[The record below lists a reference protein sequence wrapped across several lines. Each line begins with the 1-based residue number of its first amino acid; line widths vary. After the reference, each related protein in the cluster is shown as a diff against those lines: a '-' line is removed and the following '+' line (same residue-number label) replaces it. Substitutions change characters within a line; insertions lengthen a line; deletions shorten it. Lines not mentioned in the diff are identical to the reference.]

1 MFLCGVGAVIV
12 TGVLAVF
19 PPTLFGR
26 LDNAAYDI
34 LLRSAGARPPGGRVV
49 IVDVDERS
57 LSAIGQWPWRRDLI
71 GDLIARLRNMGAA
84 TVALD
89 MVFAEPDRYGDPGGS
104 DRHPRANAR
113 SAFDE
118 ALAATLHEGRVVL
131 GYAMRFDA
139 AASEGSA
146 CVLHPVAPA
155 LLHAGDEA
163 GDTSYF
169 HATSAVCN
177 LPMLAQAAGA
187 SGFMNAAPD
196 ADGILRRVP
205 LLIEL
210 DGRVYPSLALA
221 ATMAATGSRDMVL
234 RISNA
239 NTASLIVDHRV
250 VPVDGR
256 ANALLRY
263 RGTKQT
269 FPYVSAADVMS
280 GRVPAGT
287 LQDKIVFV
295 GTTALGTRE
304 VVATPLD
311 TLFVGVEVQATVAD
325 NLLQQDFI
333 SRSQFGTVLEG
344 LVVLV
349 LGVAVT
355 WLVASTGTLS
365 GVLGSSISIAALWYF
380 AGWVLSTTGV
390 FVSPLL
396 PTIGVVG
403 AMAVMTLVKFTV
415 ERGRADTAGR
425 EKTTA
430 QRLMVQTL
438 LSLTETRDAEPGRHS
453 RRTQQYVRLL
463 AEQLSTQPEFQDYLT
478 PERIDLVSSLAP
490 LHDIGKVGV
499 PDHILN
505 KPGALTPD
513 ELKEMQKHPE
523 YGYEVI
529 LKAEGRV
536 GVRDD
541 AILAV
546 AKDIVYTHHERW
558 DGTGYPRG
566 LRGTEIPIEGR
577 VMAVVDVYDAT
588 TTRTL
593 YRPPMSHDDAVRF
606 IAERKATH
614 FDPAVVRA
622 FVDVAARFKVV
633 SAENEKT

>member
-1 MFLCGVGAVIV
+1 VFLSGVAAVIV
-12 TGVLAVF
+12 TGVFAVF
-19 PPTLFGR
+19 PPTLLGR
-26 LDNAAYDI
+26 LDHAAYDI
-34 LLRSAGARPPGGRVV
+34 LLRSVRTRPPGGRVV

-57 LSAIGQWPWRRDLI
+57 LSTIGQWPWRRDLI
-71 GDLIARLRNMGAA
+71 GGLIARLRDMGAA

-89 MVFAEPDRYGDPGGS
+89 IVFAEPDRYGDPGGS
-104 DRHPRANAR
+104 NQRPEARTRAT
-113 SAFDE
+113 SDE
-118 ALAATLHEGRVVL
+118 ALAATLREGRVVL
-131 GYAMRFDA
+131 GHAMRFDNA
-139 AASEGSA
+139 PPEASA

-155 LLHAGDEA
+155 LLQAGEETGTA
-163 GDTSYF
+163 PYF
-169 HATSAVCN
+169 HATGVVCN
-177 LPMLAQAAGA
+177 LPMLAEAAGA
-187 SGFMNAAPD
+187 SGFMNAVPD
-196 ADGILRRVP
+196 ADGVLRRVP

-234 RISNA
+234 RISNV
-239 NTASLIVDHRV
+239 NTASLIVDNRV

-256 ANALLRY
+256 ANVLLRY
-263 RGTKQT
+263 RGKKQT

-311 TLFVGVEVQATVAD
+311 TLFAGVEVQATVAD
-325 NLLQQDFI
+325 NLLQQDFL
-333 SRSQFGTVLEG
+333 SRSQLGTALEG
-344 LVVLV
+344 MVVLA
-349 LGVAVT
+349 LGIAVT

-365 GVLGSSISIAALWYF
+365 GVLGSGISIAALWYVT
-380 AGWVLSTTGV
+380 GWVLSTTGV
-390 FVSPLL
+390 FVSPLM
-396 PTIGVVG
+396 PTIGVI
-403 AMAVMTLVKFTV
+403 AALAIMTLVKFTV

-438 LSLTETRDAEPGRHS
+438 LSLTETRDAETGRHS
-453 RRTQQYVRLL
+453 RRTQRYVRLL
-463 AEQLSTQPEFQDYLT
+463 AEQLSTHPEFQDYLT
-478 PERIDLVSSLAP
+478 PDRIDLASSLAP

-513 ELKEMQKHPE
+513 ELVEMRKHPE

-558 DGTGYPRG
+558 DGTGYPRR
-566 LRGTEIPIEGR
+566 LRGTEIPVEGR
-577 VMAVVDVYDAT
+577 VMAVVDVYDAI

-593 YRPPMSHDDAVRF
+593 YRPPMSHDDAVTF
-606 IAERKATH
+606 IVERRATH
-614 FDPAVVRA
+614 FDPAVVQA
-622 FVDVAARFKVV
+622 FVNVAPRFKIV
-633 SAENEKT
+633 SAESHD